1 VFGARTRGALASRL
15 VEVAGWS
22 TATRDDGLVARTVA
36 ETRAVDRVYTL
47 GESAFFDEL
56 FAYLREIGVFTLL
69 EDLTPQ
75 DGRRRSYPFLA
86 SVLITMMRCIGG
98 VESQLAT
105 HDLLLTDEGLMSLV
119 GFNATQ
125 VQGGA
130 SKRGLSQRKR
140 PVAIRGAISYETVAD
155 NIVRIG
161 KDKLAAMLNGIVSA
175 LAAQG
180 QLDKVIDVVL
190 DGTDDEATPK
200 YKTDDGRPVPSV
212 LREKRPSVRANGHA
226 PKVKVTVWGWKIW
239 AVWEPSAKL
248 PLAIV
253 IDDINVHDN
262 KHALSVLQQ
271 AKRNVSPHAR
281 IRSVALDRGFLDG
294 KLLGAIGRE
303 GMLIYIPA
311 RSDMTIAKDAR
322 ALARLAKQE
331 AAKGRPVDN
340 CTVARR
346 DHERKRGAGKNA
358 TTQTRLTE
366 VVHIRDLHCDWW
378 EHGSSS
384 KRHSKHFEP
393 QCVHATVVLCWDG
406 ARAEVDEEVVLLSTD
421 PDKDPFAA
429 FDAYDERSKIENTC
443 NREAKERWFLEHHPK
458 RSEAGMRVHAYFVFA
473 SMALVTGFRAHRAA
487 ADEQERRG
495 QHTGIG
501 RYRRALELQNRDK
514 VAVFID
520 DRFGIYRSWEL
531 LLLLGVSVR
540 ERADMGESAA
550 TVLARYGAP
559 SARRDSS

>member
-1 VFGARTRGALASRL
+1 MFGARSRGDLASRL
-15 VEVAGWS
+15 ADLAGWS

-47 GESAFFDEL
+47 GEAAFFDEL
-56 FAYLREIGVFTLL
+56 FAYLREIGVFSLL

-105 HDLLLTDEGLMSLV
+105 HDLLLTDEALMSLV

-125 VQGGA
+125 VQGSA
-130 SKRGLSQRKR
+130 SRRGLSQRKR
-140 PVAIRGAISYETVAD
+140 PITIRGAISYETVAD

-180 QLDKVIDVVL
+180 HLDKVIDVVL
-190 DGTDDEATPK
+190 DGTDDEATPR
-200 YKTDDGRPVPSV
+200 YKTDDARPVPSV
-212 LREKRPSVRANGHA
+212 LREKRPSVRANSHA

-239 AVWEPSAKL
+239 VVWEPSAKL
-248 PLAIV
+248 PLAIA
-253 IDDINVHDN
+253 IDDINAPDN
-262 KHALSVLQQ
+262 KHALSVLAQ
-271 AKRNVSPHAR
+271 AKRNVGRHAR

-303 GMLIYIPA
+303 GMWVYIPA

-322 ALARLAKQE
+322 VLARLAKKE
-331 AAKGRPVDN
+331 AARGRSVDN
-340 CTVARR
+340 CTVASR
-346 DHERKRGAGKNA
+346 DHEVKRGAGKNA
-358 TTQTRLTE
+358 TTQPRPTE
-366 VVHIRDLHCDWW
+366 VVHIRDLPCDWW
-378 EHGSSS
+378 EHGSTS
-384 KRHSKHFEP
+384 KRHAKHFEP
-393 QCVHATVVLCWDG
+393 QRVHATVALCWDG
-406 ARAEVDEEVVLLSTD
+406 ALPAIDEEVVFLSTD
-421 PDKDPFAA
+421 PDVDPFAA
-429 FDAYDERSKIENTC
+429 FDAYDERSRIENTC

-473 SMALVTGFRAHRAA
+473 SMALVTDFRAYRAT
-487 ADEQERRG
+487 ADAQERRG
-495 QHTGIG
+495 QQTGIG
-501 RYRRALELQNRDK
+501 RYRRALEVANRDK

-531 LLLLGVSVR
+531 LLLLGVAVR
-540 ERADMGESAA
+540 ERADMGESTA
-550 TVLARYGAP
+550 TVLARYAAP
-559 SARRDSS
+559 SGSDSS